1 MAKGVVTYDT
11 KTKKK
16 TVTTENISTK
26 DVPEDKEITEK
37 YAYVDKKSK
46 EYSNEIVGEVTE
58 TFIERPDFITG
69 DSKITSMPTATLK
82 ETPIIQLINAVQK
95 HYAKADVS
103 AAALFNFDSNLV
115 KGPFKRKDVA
125 FI

>member
-46 EYSNEIVGEVTE
+46 EYSNEIVGEVTKKHLLK
-58 TFIERPDFITG
+58 DL
-69 DSKITSMPTATLK
+69 TL
-82 ETPIIQLINAVQK
+82 
-95 HYAKADVS
+95 
-103 AAALFNFDSNLV
+103 
-115 KGPFKRKDVA
+115 
-125 FI
+125 